1 MHQKLAV
8 IRIQNLKLSDSQ
20 EKLIDD
26 RLTDYC
32 AELWW
37 NFTYEY
43 DKKYVREV
51 VISVATKGIDNVDI

>member
-1 MHQKLAV
+1 MKLV
-8 IRIQNLKLSDSQ
+8 SLLFSLYQLFENIM
-20 EKLIDD
+20 KLIEDK
-26 RLTDYC
+26 LTDYC